1 MADIIKSSLENG
13 NILMNLFRE
22 VSNRVNSDYRD
33 AFYSPITITLGDE
46 FQSIVRSIKNG
57 IEIIIDYEETLL
69 KYNEP
74 CKLRYVLNYGEIDT
88 PINPNQAYQMLGEG
102 LTESRKLLG
111 NLKKNDDRFLIKSE
125 NRDLS
130 KKLSL
135 AFYIFQSFVDA
146 WKIKDFEIVR
156 GFLKY
161 KDYKL
166 VGKNLNKDIST
177 MWRKEKSLKINEYL
191 AIKEIIFLLT
201 N

>member
-1 MADIIKSSLENG
+1 MK
-13 NILMNLFRE
+13 
-22 VSNRVNSDYRD
+22 
-33 AFYSPITITLGDE
+33 IT
-46 FQSIVRSIKNG
+46 
-57 IEIIIDYEETLL
+57 
-69 KYNEP
+69 
-74 CKLRYVLNYGEIDT
+74 
-88 PINPNQAYQMLGEG
+88 
-102 LTESRKLLG
+102 
-111 NLKKNDDRFLIKSE
+111 KKILIKSE